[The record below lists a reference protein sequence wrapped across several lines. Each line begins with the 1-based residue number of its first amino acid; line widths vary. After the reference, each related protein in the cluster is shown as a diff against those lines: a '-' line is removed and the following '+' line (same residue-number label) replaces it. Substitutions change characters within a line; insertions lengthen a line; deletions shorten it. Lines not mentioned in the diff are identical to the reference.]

1 MVFHKNHNIQIQVYT
16 TQHLSLEIGET
27 FEAYSIFHWEGTCR
41 KP

>member
-1 MVFHKNHNIQIQVYT
+1 MVFHKNHNTQMQVYT

-27 FEAYSIFHWEGTCR
+27 FEACSIVQWEGTHR